1 MISSA
6 HSSLGAGVP
15 LMTCETICTA
25 FSAVTEGQLR
35 CTRSTFLSVSLG
47 GAELTCVNIAQDAE
61 RDGNVDVFYDE
72 FMPQGAEKSFQG
84 KLSRT
89 VGSSEG

>member
-1 MISSA
+1 M
-6 HSSLGAGVP
+6 
-15 LMTCETICTA
+15 
-25 FSAVTEGQLR
+25 
-35 CTRSTFLSVSLG
+35 SLG